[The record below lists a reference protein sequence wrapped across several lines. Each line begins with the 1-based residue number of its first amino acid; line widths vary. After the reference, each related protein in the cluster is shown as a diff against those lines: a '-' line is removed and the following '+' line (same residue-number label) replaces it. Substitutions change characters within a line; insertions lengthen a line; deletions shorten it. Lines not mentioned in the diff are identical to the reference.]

1 MDGFKEMVK
10 MIKTKDEIINMISAR
25 IGEDNSDE
33 AIGLLEDI
41 TDTLNDYETRTADS
55 TNWKE
60 RYETND
66 KEWRDKYKE
75 RFMSGDSSKDD
86 EIIEEEKPKRYSFED
101 LFKEG

>member
-1 MDGFKEMVK
+1 
-10 MIKTKDEIINMISAR
+10 MIKTKDEIISMISAR

-33 AIGLLEDI
+33 AIGLLEDV

-66 KEWRDKYKE
+66 KEWREKYKE
-75 RFMSGDSSKDD
+75 RFMSGDSSTD
-86 EIIEEEKPKRYSFED
+86 EVIVEEEEEPKRYTFEE

>member
-1 MDGFKEMVK
+1 

-60 RYETND
+60 KYETND
-66 KEWRDKYKE
+66 EEWRNKYKV
-75 RFMSGDSSKDD
+75 RFMSGDSSQD
-86 EIIEEEKPKRYSFED
+86 EKIIEEEEKPKRYAFED

>member
-1 MDGFKEMVK
+1 
-10 MIKTKDEIINMISAR
+10 MISAR

-41 TDTLNDYETRTADS
+41 TDTLNDYEERTADN

-60 RYETND
+60 RYEAND

-75 RFMSGDSSKDD
+75 RFMSGDTSKDE
-86 EIIEEEKPKRYSFED
+86 EIIDEEEEPERKYTFEE
-101 LFKEG
+101 LFTKG

>member
-60 RYETND
+60 KYETND
-66 KEWRDKYKE
+66 KEWREKYKE
-75 RFMSGDSSKDD
+75 RFMSGDSSED
-86 EIIEEEKPKRYSFED
+86 ERIEEEEKPKRYAFED

>member
-1 MDGFKEMVK
+1 
-10 MIKTKDEIINMISAR
+10 MIKTKDEIISMISSR

-33 AIGLLEDI
+33 AIELLEDV

-60 RYETND
+60 KYETND
-66 KEWRDKYKE
+66 KEWREKYKE
-75 RFMSGDSSKDD
+75 RFMSGDSSTD
-86 EIIEEEKPKRYSFED
+86 EVITEEEEPKRYTFEE

>member
-1 MDGFKEMVK
+1 
-10 MIKTKDEIINMISAR
+10 MISAR

-41 TDTLNDYETRTADS
+41 TDTLTDYETRTADS
-55 TNWKE
+55 TNWKQK
-60 RYETND
+60 YEDND

-75 RFMSGDSSKDD
+75 RFMSGDSSKD
-86 EIIEEEKPKRYSFED
+86 EQIIEEEEKPKRYTFED

>member
-1 MDGFKEMVK
+1 
-10 MIKTKDEIINMISAR
+10 MIKSKDEIINMISAR

-60 RYETND
+60 KYETND

-86 EIIEEEKPKRYSFED
+86 EIIDEEEKPKRYSFED

>member
-1 MDGFKEMVK
+1 
-10 MIKTKDEIINMISAR
+10 MIKTKDEIISMISAR

-41 TDTLNDYETRTADS
+41 TDTLTDYETRTADS

-60 RYETND
+60 RFEAND
-66 KEWRDKYKE
+66 KEWRDRYKE
-75 RFMSGDSSKDD
+75 RFMSGDPSKD
-86 EIIEEEKPKRYSFED
+86 ETIIDEEEEPERKYTFED